1 MIWALTG
8 AAAAIYWALTL
19 SKGHS
24 VFRSAVKG
32 LSVFPL
38 AIAALVAGMP
48 ALAMALALCSLGDVV
63 LSRPG
68 DKAFLGGLIAFA
80 LGHLVWIAVFF
91 IRLSPDPAH
100 LAAPLAFALLLG
112 LAVLAGVMVRVLL
125 PNAGDLRLPV
135 AVYIGIII
143 AMGICGLMTAVPLVV
158 SGALAFA
165 ASDTLLG
172 LQTFVLARGD
182 RAERWAN
189 VLIWPLYWGA
199 IVLLTLGSAGQGVF

>member
-8 AAAAIYWALTL
+8 AAAAIYWALSL
-19 SKGHS
+19 FEGHS

-38 AIAALVAGMP
+38 AIVALLAGLP
-48 ALAMALALCSLGDVV
+48 ALALALALCSLGDVI

-80 LGHLVWIAVFF
+80 LGHLAWIAVFF
-91 IRLSPDPAH
+91 VYLVPDPAQ
-100 LAAPLAFALLLG
+100 LAAPLAIALLIG
-112 LAVLAGVMVRVLL
+112 LAVLACVMVRVLL

-143 AMGICGLMTAVPLVV
+143 TMGICGLMTAEPLVV
-158 SGALAFA
+158 LGALTFA

-199 IVLLTLGSAGQGVF
+199 IVLLTLGTAGQGVF